1 MNSNKDQ
8 KILEWAHYI
17 VDNSATVRAT
27 GKEFNAAKST
37 VYLHVTTTLE
47 SLDAQLFKDVR
58 KVLDINK
65 AERSARGGAVTRK
78 KYRYLRYGLID
89 AI

>member
-37 VYLHVTTTLE
+37 VHDHVTTTLKR
-47 SLDAQLFKDVR
+47 LDSQLFYEVR
-58 KVLDINK
+58 NVLDTNK
-65 AERSARGGAVTRK
+65 RERHIRGGRSTSK
-78 KYRYLRYGLID
+78 KYRYLRYGLTD